1 MSSPLP
7 RFHDFSLS
15 AEAIEQLRRELKALS
30 IYDLTKRFDEYR
42 RACEVTDDM
51 PTTDRMQ
58 RLVTAWR
65 VMRAR
70 RTHDER

>member
-15 AEAIEQLRRELKALS
+15 AEATEQLRRELKALR
-30 IYDLTKRFDEYR
+30 IYDLTKRFEEYR

-51 PTTDRMQ
+51 PHDGPHAKARDR
-58 RLVTAWR
+58 VAGDAGTAH
-65 VMRAR
+65 AR
-70 RTHDER
+70 